1 MAGKGYREAMRLR
14 KLWWLVVALAVV
26 VPAGCGDK
34 GEKKAGASTTVG
46 DIKLNG
52 AVKDGRTWS
61 VDGLASL
68 PGQQTQEV
76 SFLGEGMQKSV
87 KGSGVLLYDLLQRA
101 KPKFDAKKKR
111 DALRYAVL
119 VHATDGYATS
129 IAWGEID
136 PDFANKA
143 ILVTVEENGK
153 KLGRP
158 GLIVPGDKHGGRH
171 IYDMDRIT
179 LVALK

>member
-1 MAGKGYREAMRLR
+1 MRLKR
-14 KLWWLVVALAVV
+14 MVLVLVALAAI
-26 VPAGCGDK
+26 VPAGCGGK
-34 GEKKAGASTTVG
+34 EKAANATTVG
-46 DIKLNG
+46 DIKLGG
-52 AVKDGRTWS
+52 AVTDSRTWS

-76 SFLGEGMQKSV
+76 GFLGEGMQKSI
-87 KGSGVLLYDLLQRA
+87 KGTGVLLYDLLQKA

-119 VHATDGYATS
+119 VHATDNYATA

-136 PDFANKA
+136 PDFANKP

-158 GLIVPGDKHGGRH
+158 GLLVPGDKHGGRH

-179 LVALK
+179 LEALS

>member
-1 MAGKGYREAMRLR
+1 
-14 KLWWLVVALAVV
+14 
-26 VPAGCGDK
+26 
-34 GEKKAGASTTVG
+34 
-46 DIKLNG
+46 
-52 AVKDGRTWS
+52 
-61 VDGLASL
+61 
-68 PGQQTQEV
+68 
-76 SFLGEGMQKSV
+76 MQKSV
-87 KGSGVLLYDLLQRA
+87 KGTGVLLYDLLQRA
-101 KPKFDAKKKR
+101 KPKFDPKKKR

-136 PDFANKA
+136 PDFAGKP

-171 IYDMDRIT
+171 VYDMDRIT
-179 LVALK
+179 LVGLK

>member
-1 MAGKGYREAMRLR
+1 VRLKR
-14 KLWWLVVALAVV
+14 MVLMLVVLAAVI
-26 VPAGCGDK
+26 PAGCGGK
-34 GEKKAGASTTVG
+34 GKAANAATVG
-46 DIKLNG
+46 DIKLGG
-52 AVKDGRTWS
+52 AVKDARTWS

-76 SFLGEGMQKSV
+76 GFLGEGMQKSI

-101 KPKFDAKKKR
+101 KPRFDAKKKR

-136 PDFANKA
+136 PDFANKPV
-143 ILVTVEENGK
+143 LVTVMENGK

-158 GLIVPGDKHGGRH
+158 GLLVPGDKHGGRH
-171 IYDMDRIT
+171 IYDMDRIS
-179 LVALK
+179 LEGLS

>member
-1 MAGKGYREAMRLR
+1 MRIR
-14 KLWWLVVALAVV
+14 KLWLVLVALAVA
-26 VPAGCGDK
+26 VPVAGCGGK
-34 GEKKAGASTTVG
+34 GERAGASTTVG
-46 DIKLNG
+46 DVKLNG
-52 AVKDGRTWS
+52 SLKDSRTWS

-76 SFLGEGMQKSV
+76 SFVGEGMQKSV
-87 KGSGVLLYDLLQRA
+87 KGTGVLLYDLLQRA
-101 KPKFDAKKKR
+101 KPKFDPKKKR

-136 PDFANKA
+136 PDFAGKP

-171 IYDMDRIT
+171 VYDMDRIT
-179 LVALK
+179 LVGLK

>member
-1 MAGKGYREAMRLR
+1 MRVR
-14 KLWWLVVALAVV
+14 KMWLMLVALVVA
-26 VPAGCGDK
+26 VPAAGCG
-34 GEKKAGASTTVG
+34 GNGGRAGASSTVG
-46 DIKLNG
+46 DIKLGG
-52 AVKDGRTWS
+52 AVKDVRTWS

-87 KGSGVLLYDLLQRA
+87 KGTGVLLYDLLQRA
-101 KPKFDAKKKR
+101 KPKFDPRKKR
-111 DALRYAVL
+111 DPLRYAVL
-119 VHATDGYATS
+119 AHATDGYATS

-136 PDFANKA
+136 PDFANKP

-179 LVALK
+179 LEALK